1 LSGLLRRIAAR
12 TLRGV
17 AAAPVGRGYCAI
29 CERRILRFLPYA
41 PDGLRAWRPP
51 PLIQSLEVIG
61 SDTRRFSCP
70 VCLAHD
76 RERHLLLFLRACG
89 LLERLPALRVLHMAP
104 EAGLARIIAAARP
117 ARYVKGD
124 LFPQAADVQ
133 KMDLQA
139 LPFAA
144 ESFDLVI
151 ANHVLEHV
159 ADDVQ
164 AVAEIGRVLVPG
176 GHAILQ
182 TPYSPLLM
190 ATLEDKGI
198 ATPQAR
204 LQAYGQEDHVR
215 LHGRDVFRRFA
226 SAGLVDRSV
235 THQQVLRG
243 VDSARHGV
251 NPREPLFLFE
261 KPQRLA

>member
-1 LSGLLRRIAAR
+1 LSGLLRGIALR
-12 TLRGV
+12 TMRGV

-29 CERRILRFLPYA
+29 CERRIVRFLPYA

-51 PLIQSLEVIG
+51 ALIRALDVIG
-61 SDTRRFSCP
+61 SDTSRFSCP
-70 VCLAHD
+70 ACLAHD
-76 RERHLLLFLRACG
+76 RERHLLLYLRACG
-89 LLERLPALRVLHMAP
+89 LMERLPGLRILHMAP
-104 EAGLARIIAAARP
+104 ETGLARIIAAVRP

-124 LFPQAADVQ
+124 LFPVADVQ

-139 LPFAA
+139 LPFGAA
-144 ESFDLVI
+144 SFDLVI

-159 ADDVQ
+159 ADDVL
-164 AVAEIGRVLVPG
+164 AVTEISRVLAPG

-182 TPYSPLLM
+182 TPYSPVLT

-226 SAGLVDRSV
+226 SAGLIDRSV
-235 THQQVLRG
+235 SHQQVLPG
-243 VDSARHGV
+243 LDAARHGV

-261 KPQRLA
+261 KPERLA